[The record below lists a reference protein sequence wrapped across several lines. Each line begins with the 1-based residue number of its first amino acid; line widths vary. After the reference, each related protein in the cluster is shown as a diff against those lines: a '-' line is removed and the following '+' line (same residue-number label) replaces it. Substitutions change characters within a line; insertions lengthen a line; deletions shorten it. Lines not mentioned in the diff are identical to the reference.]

1 MRPTDLALL
10 RTPGVPTVSPDGR
23 IAVVAVSRLDLDA
36 DEYRG
41 QLWAVPTDG
50 SAPARPITDGHRDS
64 APVYSP
70 DGRWIAYLSAEAKGK
85 PQLHVLATAGG
96 APRKLTDHPLGA
108 GAPVWSPDSRRLA
121 YNARVPEPGRY
132 GTVEGV
138 GPEAEPPRL
147 ITTLKYR
154 EDNVGFLI
162 DRRSHLFVLDL
173 PEDLEDNTEPLPT
186 PRQVTSGDADCTG
199 VAWSPDGGS
208 LAFVSAQH
216 ERAERD
222 LVHDVY
228 VIGVDGTGLRR

>member
-1 MRPTDLALL
+1 MRPTDLPLL
-10 RTPGVPTVSPDGR
+10 RTPRVPTVSPDGR

-64 APVYSP
+64 APVFSAG
-70 DGRWIAYLSAEAKGK
+70 GRWIAYLSAEAKGK

-121 YNARVPEPGRY
+121 YSARVPEQGRY

-154 EDNVGFLI
+154 QDDVGFVSA
-162 DRRSHLFVLDL
+162 RPSRVFVLDL
-173 PEDLEDNTEPLPT
+173 AEDYADDSAPLPE
-186 PRQVTSGDADCTG
+186 PRQLTSGSADC
-199 VAWSPDGGS
+199 S
-208 LAFVSAQH
+208 
-216 ERAERD
+216 
-222 LVHDVY
+222 
-228 VIGVDGTGLRR
+228 